1 MFIVGLIKSLP
12 IYLKGDKISSLSCA
26 DVLITRHDADCGVE
40 FDEKIYSPLADSVVD
55 LLKKRNFT
63 NVVIATAYSRFSGMK
78 AYSNPKCFN
87 RKFFWVALKGHFLKL
102 FIGQDASVEY
112 RYRNRVLVWKEILDK
127 VKPRLIISVH
137 PEPELCL
144 AAKMQVIP
152 VYDIQHGVI
161 AVENWP
167 YAKQL
172 SKRLFSDSPTGILC
186 WDDNSVRALS
196 LWSSQNKVQAIMTGN
211 PWYERFMNHDSK
223 DLVVKRFIH
232 GYEVA
237 NCQKTTVLL
246 SLQWGLKDLYYKNED
261 FDGFICDE
269 LKKVIL
275 EFKDFNWLIRLHPV
289 QLRGENFES
298 CCRYLN
304 NLTSNNSNIEWK
316 KASSVPLP
324 LLLSKVDLHI
334 TDCSSIVTEASWFGI
349 PSALLNPLL
358 SKGERYGNLFMAE
371 RQSGL
376 ASVIRQDRSEIKNW
390 MFNYASRKSEVNTRL
405 VKSRSFEE
413 WLLSNIRL
421 ASKM

>member
-1 MFIVGLIKSLP
+1 MSFIVRLFKLVP
-12 IYLKGDKISSLSCA
+12 VYLKGDKTSSLFCA
-26 DVLITRHDADCGVE
+26 DVLITRHDADCGAE
-40 FDEKIYSPLADSVVD
+40 FDGQIYSPLADSVVD
-55 LLKKRNFT
+55 LLNKNNFT
-63 NVVIATAYSRFSGMK
+63 NVVIATAYSRNVGMK

-87 RKFFWVALKGHFLKL
+87 RKFFWVALKGHFLKF

-137 PEPELCL
+137 PEPELCF
-144 AAKMQVIP
+144 AAKKHVIP

-196 LWSSQNKVQAIMTGN
+196 LWSNKNKVQAIMTGN
-211 PWYERFMNHDSK
+211 PWYERFMNHDSR
-223 DLVVKRFIH
+223 DLVVKSFVNS
-232 GYEVA
+232 YEIA
-237 NCQKTTVLL
+237 KCHKTTILV
-246 SLQWGLKDLYYKNED
+246 SLQWGLKDLYYKNTD
-261 FDGFICDE
+261 FDGFICDA

-275 EFKDFNWLIRLHPV
+275 EFKDYNWLIRLHPV

-298 CCRYLN
+298 CCQYLTIMTN
-304 NLTSNNSNIEWK
+304 NNSYIEWR
-316 KASSVPLP
+316 KASAAPLP

-334 TDCSSIVTEASWFGI
+334 TDCSSIVIEASWFGI

-358 SKGERYGNLFMAE
+358 SKGERYENSFKSE

-376 ASVIRQDRSEIKNW
+376 ASLLTQDSSEIKNW
-390 MFNYASRKSEVNTRL
+390 IFNNASRKSEINEKL
-405 VKSRSFEE
+405 GKGRSFEE
-413 WLLSNIRL
+413 WLVSNIL
-421 ASKM
+421 